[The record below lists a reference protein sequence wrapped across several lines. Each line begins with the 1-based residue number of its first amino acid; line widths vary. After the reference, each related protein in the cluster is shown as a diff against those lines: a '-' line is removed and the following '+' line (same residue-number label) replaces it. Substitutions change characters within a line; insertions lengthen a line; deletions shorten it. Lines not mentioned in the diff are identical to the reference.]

1 MPGSESLTYRFLRA
15 SFRGGSR
22 ICHWPLKGSRKAK
35 KSERGANGRARC
47 SSRPFFRR
55 FFRGGDASK
64 KAARS
69 ESQQRKIGLAGR
81 DWRSSSVLTPPLEEQ
96 PGKTQ
101 LSPLRSLSLLWLLLP
116 PRPRSFSLAS
126 TPVSSPFPLR
136 RPPDARLRSSFS
148 HHRRRQTTHSHAAR
162 TEVSFQPR
170 LSSLSPGSFLSPRRR
185 CSSPLSFIQVFA
197 RSSAFVEFVLSPV
210 SQAFPNRP
218 PPLSMTA
225 GSAGFRFSSTPLCV
239 SRLLR
244 FLLVPHPVLSFLFD

>member
-1 MPGSESLTYRFLRA
+1 MAVPVA
-15 SFRGGSR
+15 
-22 ICHWPLKGSRKAK
+22 P
-35 KSERGANGRARC
+35 
-47 SSRPFFRR
+47 SRPFFRR

-81 DWRSSSVLTPPLEEQ
+81 DWRSSSVLTPPRRGTTREN
-96 PGKTQ
+96 TA

-136 RPPDARLRSSFS
+136 RPPDARLWSSFS
-148 HHRRRQTTHSHAAR
+148 HHHRRQTTHSHAAR

-185 CSSPLSFIQVFA
+185 RSSPLSFIPVFA

-210 SQAFPNRP
+210 SQAFPNRL
-218 PPLSMTA
+218 LSRSA
-225 GSAGFRFSSTPLCV
+225 GSAGSRFSSTPLCV
-239 SRLLR
+239 SFAPFPSCSTPGSIVPLRLKRDDGRGWKRRVWKNGRGRGGRGRSYSEVLPARRR
-244 FLLVPHPVLSFLFD
+244 FLRY